1 MPAWGFGV
9 STKFLFLYLVL
20 YRWTISEWSRLSCF
34 AFNKRSYP
42 QAVININVTN
52 HAVAPWTNSPSIY
65 KVWVKNSP
73 HRQLRI
79 ARSAKF
85 FLHLDKGELGK
96 PKSRKILCTPT
107 KKLTVRRQFV
117 TLEKFSLRRQ

>member
-1 MPAWGFGV
+1 MWRVAQQVGFNIPLR
-9 STKFLFLYLVL
+9 SIFKPSY
-20 YRWTISEWSRLSCF
+20 SRNSL
-34 AFNKRSYP
+34 NT
-42 QAVININVTN
+42 NVTN

-107 KKLTVRRQFV
+107 KKLTVRRQFGDV
-117 TLEKFSLRRQ
+117 GEDFTPQTIN